1 MVHGR
6 VYCGKYWL
14 FFGSLSGLP
23 VSKGYFKISAFY
35 FFISD
40 PCRRIMPQRLANE
53 WENHWSWWHLS
64 QRTTPCR
71 SYCYPP
77 VYYYYPW
84 ALYRETIKD
93 KFYVFVVNYYTY
105 LTGMNS
111 TGQLSSV
118 WIQTPTT
125 RDSLK
130 FFKWWPGWDRGLH
143 SRNFRRALMQ
153 VPGGVKPGITLSRK
167 FDGRLTDYYFWN
179 IKPSNISLPFICE
192 KKQRR
197 QEELGCFYGQVWSL
211 TQFLAYSLVQNTVFS
226 NHRLCWMLRLEVAK

>member
-1 MVHGR
+1 M
-6 VYCGKYWL
+6 C
-14 FFGSLSGLP
+14 
-23 VSKGYFKISAFY
+23 
-35 FFISD
+35 
-40 PCRRIMPQRLANE
+40 M
-53 WENHWSWWHLS
+53 WSHHLS
-64 QRTTPCR
+64 SEEEAEEESNAIGNGGCR
-71 SYCYPP
+71 LETHAVSVSCKTDSRAACNDKKEVPWGGYCYSLHNRPMSKDNAARACKRMGKSL
-77 VYYYYPW
+77 VLVTSQSEND
-84 ALYRETIKD
+84 ALSE
-93 KFYVFVVNYYTY
+93 
-105 LTGMNS
+105 LLLSTGMNS

-143 SRNFRRALMQ
+143 SRNFPRALMQ

-211 TQFLAYSLVQNTVFS
+211 T
-226 NHRLCWMLRLEVAK
+226 

>member
-1 MVHGR
+1 
-6 VYCGKYWL
+6 
-14 FFGSLSGLP
+14 
-23 VSKGYFKISAFY
+23 
-35 FFISD
+35 
-40 PCRRIMPQRLANE
+40 
-53 WENHWSWWHLS
+53 
-64 QRTTPCR
+64 
-71 SYCYPP
+71 
-77 VYYYYPW
+77 
-84 ALYRETIKD
+84 
-93 KFYVFVVNYYTY
+93 
-105 LTGMNS
+105 MNS

-143 SRNFRRALMQ
+143 SRNFPRALMQ

-211 TQFLAYSLVQNTVFS
+211 TQFLAYSLVRNTVFS
-226 NHRLCWMLRLEVAK
+226 NHPLCWGLRSLNKDWSLNTNQFFNDFAYFLVGFIASLNLATTKADTTGLI

>member
-1 MVHGR
+1 MSKDNAAKA
-6 VYCGKYWL
+6 CKQMGKSLVLVTSQSENDALSELLLSTGIL
-14 FFGSLSGLP
+14 F
-23 VSKGYFKISAFY
+23 
-35 FFISD
+35 
-40 PCRRIMPQRLANE
+40 
-53 WENHWSWWHLS
+53 
-64 QRTTPCR
+64 
-71 SYCYPP
+71 
-77 VYYYYPW
+77 YPW

-143 SRNFRRALMQ
+143 SRNFPRALMQ

-197 QEELGCFYGQVWSL
+197 QEELGCFYGQV
-211 TQFLAYSLVQNTVFS
+211 
-226 NHRLCWMLRLEVAK
+226 

>member
-1 MVHGR
+1 MSKDNAAR
-6 VYCGKYWL
+6 ACKRMGK
-14 FFGSLSGLP
+14 SLVLVTSQ
-23 VSKGYFKISAFY
+23 S
-35 FFISD
+35 
-40 PCRRIMPQRLANE
+40 
-53 WENHWSWWHLS
+53 ENDALS
-64 QRTTPCR
+64 ELLL
-71 SYCYPP
+71 S
-77 VYYYYPW
+77 
-84 ALYRETIKD
+84 
-93 KFYVFVVNYYTY
+93 
-105 LTGMNS
+105 TGMNS

-143 SRNFRRALMQ
+143 SRNFPRALMQ

-197 QEELGCFYGQVWSL
+197 QEELGCFYGQV
-211 TQFLAYSLVQNTVFS
+211 
-226 NHRLCWMLRLEVAK
+226 